1 MWNIR
6 LLYDEHPSS
15 YYDYMGYQIY
25 EKHVDILSNSLVYR
39 SCEDYKELNRILE
52 EHIVKYI
59 NEMPHK
65 TVELYVYNYGI
76 DNAIALLNRLNNNK
90 KYLNTYSKSLLF
102 AIFYNRFSIFYMSD
116 KKHHGAVGT
125 VATVEDDGAGTD
137 GADASIAKRYYQ
149 SILIIQRFWRRMLR
163 NKKYVVDNEI
173 TYLIGKINK
182 EIVGENVRKVLI
194 YMVNKFRRRLSRT
207 LRL

>member
-25 EKHVDILSNSLVYR
+25 EKHVDILSGSLVYR

-59 NEMPHK
+59 NEMPYN

-76 DNAIALLNRLNNNK
+76 DNAIALLNRFNNNK
-90 KYLNTYSKSLLF
+90 KYLNTSSKSLLF

-116 KKHHGAVGT
+116 KKHHGT
-125 VATVEDDGAGTD
+125 VATVEDDGAVETD
-137 GADASIAKRYYQ
+137 GADASTAKQYYQ

-182 EIVGENVRKVLI
+182 EIVGESVRKVLI

>member
-25 EKHVDILSNSLVYR
+25 EKHVDILNSSLVYR
-39 SCEDYKELNRILE
+39 SCEDYKTLNRILE

-59 NEMPHK
+59 NEMPHN

-76 DNAIALLNRLNNNK
+76 DNAIALLNRFNTNK
-90 KYLNTYSKSLLF
+90 KYLNTSSKSLLF
-102 AIFYNRFSIFYMSD
+102 AIFYNRFSIFYMTD
-116 KKHHGAVGT
+116 KKHHEAVGT
-125 VATVEDDGAGTD
+125 VGTVE
-137 GADASIAKRYYQ
+137 ASVSTAIRYYQ

-163 NKKYVVDNEI
+163 NKNYVVDNEI

-182 EIVGENVRKVLI
+182 EIVGESVRKVLI

>member
-15 YYDYMGYQIY
+15 YYDYMGHQIY

-59 NEMPHK
+59 NEIPYN

-90 KYLNTYSKSLLF
+90 KYINTSSKSLLF

-116 KKHHGAVGT
+116 KKHH
-125 VATVEDDGAGTD
+125 EAGTD
-137 GADASIAKRYYQ
+137 EAVETGASTAKQYYQ

-182 EIVGENVRKVLI
+182 EIVGESVRKVLI

>member
-15 YYDYMGYQIY
+15 YYDYMGHQLY
-25 EKHVDILSNSLVYR
+25 EKHVEILNSRIAYR

-59 NEMPHK
+59 NEMPHN

-90 KYLNTYSKSLLF
+90 KYLNTSSKSLLF
-102 AIFYNRFSIFYMSD
+102 AIFYNRFSLFYMSD
-116 KKHHGAVGT
+116 KKHHGA
-125 VATVEDDGAGTD
+125 GTD
-137 GADASIAKRYYQ
+137 GAVATNTTNTKRYYQ

-173 TYLIGKINK
+173 TYLIEKINK
-182 EIVGENVRKVLI
+182 EIVGESVRKVLI

>member
-6 LLYDEHPSS
+6 LLYDEQPSS

-25 EKHVDILSNSLVYR
+25 EKHVDILINSLVYR
-39 SCEDYKELNRILE
+39 SCEDYKVLNRILE

-59 NEMPHK
+59 NDMPHN

-76 DNAIALLNRLNNNK
+76 DNAIALLNRINNNK
-90 KYLNTYSKSLLF
+90 KYLNTSSKSLLF

-116 KKHHGAVGT
+116 KKHH
-125 VATVEDDGAGTD
+125 E
-137 GADASIAKRYYQ
+137 ADEADEADAKRYYQ

-194 YMVNKFRRRLSRT
+194 YMVNKFRRSLSRT

>member
-6 LLYDEHPSS
+6 LLYDEHPSA

-25 EKHVDILSNSLVYR
+25 EKHVDILSSSLVYR
-39 SCEDYKELNRILE
+39 SCEDYKTLNRILE

-59 NEMPHK
+59 NEIPYN
-65 TVELYVYNYGI
+65 TVDLDVYNYGI
-76 DNAIALLNRLNNNK
+76 DNAIALLNRFNNNK
-90 KYLNTYSKSLLF
+90 KYLNTSSKSLLF

-116 KKHHGAVGT
+116 KKHHGT
-125 VATVEDDGAGTD
+125 VATVEDDGAIET
-137 GADASIAKRYYQ
+137 DASTAKQYYQ

-182 EIVGENVRKVLI
+182 EIVGESVRKVLI